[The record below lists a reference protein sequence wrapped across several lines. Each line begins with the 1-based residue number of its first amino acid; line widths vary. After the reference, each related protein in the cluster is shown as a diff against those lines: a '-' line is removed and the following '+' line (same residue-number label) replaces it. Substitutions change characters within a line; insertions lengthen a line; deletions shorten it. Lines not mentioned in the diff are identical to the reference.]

1 MAHPPPRRART
12 ARARSLRREGSEA
25 ERRLRAHLAN
35 RCLQGLKFR
44 RQHPEPPFVL
54 DFYCHEARLAV
65 EVDGGHHGEP
75 EGRQHDRA
83 RDRMLASRA
92 ILVLRFWANQT
103 LQETEAVLE
112 TIRRTAMQR
121 KDALR
126 SGIPSPRGERG
137 HWGSVFGPGGPCRQ
151 VIAIGLPIE
160 PVPPLIG
167 SGANT

>member
-12 ARARSLRREGSEA
+12 ARARSLR
-25 ERRLRAHLAN
+25 LWAHLAN
-35 RCLQGLKFR
+35 RRLQGLKFR

-83 RDRMLASRA
+83 RDRTLASRG
-92 ILVLRFWANQT
+92 ILVLRFWANET

-112 TIRRTAMQR
+112 AIRRTAMQR
-121 KDALR
+121 MQ
-126 SGIPSPRGERG
+126 SGIPSPSGR
-137 HWGSVFGPGGPCRQ
+137 
-151 VIAIGLPIE
+151 
-160 PVPPLIG
+160 G
-167 SGANT
+167 SG